1 VLVIEDFHEGNI
13 TKKEKE
19 TIKERYTAF
28 NDGFERIVSEQQ
40 AYAVPNEVIQPT
52 PVPLPS

>member
-1 VLVIEDFHEGNI
+1 MIEDFHEGNI